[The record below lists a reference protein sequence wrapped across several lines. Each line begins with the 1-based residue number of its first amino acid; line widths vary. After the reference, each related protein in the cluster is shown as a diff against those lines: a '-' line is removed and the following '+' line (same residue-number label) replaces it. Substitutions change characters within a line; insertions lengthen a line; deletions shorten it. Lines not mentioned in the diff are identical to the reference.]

1 MFTARRPL
9 RRALVSG
16 LFAFLFCLPLF
27 AAEKPRIEVN
37 DYQIDAEL
45 VPRTHRLVARA
56 VVKFTALD
64 DIAVAVFELH
74 NGLRPTKVT
83 DPSGTSLSVERVS
96 QDSTV
101 RIALPN
107 GLAKGAS
114 TTLTFNYE
122 GSMESPDDSPVQ
134 GLRLASINDDTTYLL
149 YAARWFPVSGYGINR
164 FTATMNITVPNY
176 WVVIGSG
183 AQGSRAGAGAPLE
196 AASATDEPVA
206 EGTRDE
212 APALRKRS
220 INTPRARTARVTKA
234 EPKHALTGDT
244 KTYTFSWQKPGFPGT
259 IIAGQFQESDSTP
272 GGMNLHVFY
281 KPIHKNLVGTYADTA
296 SREFSF
302 FTTLWGPPMSP
313 TLNVIEIPDD
323 TVPSAWSAEVVALS
337 SRSLSGKINYR
348 LMADAIAH
356 QWWGNS
362 VSPASKNDWWIPAGF
377 SRYAEA
383 AYVEHAAGPAAYEEV
398 VKDIDVGALAY
409 DTTPLASV
417 GKLDMFSPEFQ
428 SLTTDKGAAILSML
442 RWVMGDEKFDKTM
455 MQFAS
460 QYAGKSAT
468 VDDFRTIA
476 EKNYGDNMTW
486 FFTQWLNSTGA
497 PEFKTKY
504 TVYRLG
510 NTCND
515 PTKCKGFRIVG
526 EISQDL
532 DLFRMPV
539 QIKVD
544 TDGRSETQTVDV
556 VGTNSAFTIETFGR
570 PRKISIDPNNDVL
583 KNSPEIRLRAA
594 IQRGQGLVQQN
605 DLAGALQEFQKA
617 LDVNK
622 NSSLA
627 HYRIAEVFFLQK
639 NYQAAANAYRESL
652 NGDGEPKWTEVW
664 SHLQLGKIFD
674 ITGQRERAANEY
686 RQAIQTQDDTQGALE
701 EARKYLQA
709 PYNPQSV
716 NNGTNGD

>member
-1 MFTARRPL
+1 M

-16 LFAFLFCLPLF
+16 ILALLCSLPLF
-27 AAEKPRIEVN
+27 AADKPRIEVN
-37 DYQIDAEL
+37 DYKIDAEL
-45 VPRTHRLVARA
+45 VPRAHQLIARA

-64 DIAVAVFELH
+64 DISVAVFDLH

-83 DPSGTSLSVERVS
+83 DPSGTSLSIERVT
-96 QDSTV
+96 QDSTIRV
-101 RIALPN
+101 SLPN
-107 GLAKGAS
+107 GLSKGAS
-114 TTLTFNYE
+114 DTLTFDYE
-122 GSMESPDDSPVQ
+122 GSLESADDSPVQ
-134 GLRLASINDDTTYLL
+134 GLKLASINDDTSYLL
-149 YAARWFPVSGYGINR
+149 YAARWFPVVGYGINR

-183 AQGSRAGAGAPLE
+183 AQGSRGGSAISAGFVKE
-196 AASATDEPVA
+196 DS
-206 EGTRDE
+206 
-212 APALRKRS
+212 PALRKRGS
-220 INTPRARTARVTKA
+220 SATRESKA
-234 EPKHALTGDT
+234 EPKVEGRGLSGDA
-244 KTYTFSWQKPGFPGT
+244 KTYTFSWQKPAFPGT
-259 IIAGQFQESDSTP
+259 IIAGQFQESTSNP

-281 KPIHKNLVGTYADTA
+281 KPLHKNLVSTYTDTA
-296 SREFSF
+296 SREFSY

-313 TLNVIEIPDD
+313 TLNVVEIPDD
-323 TVPSAWSAEVVALS
+323 TVPSAWSSEIVALS

-362 VSPASKNDWWIPAGF
+362 VSPATRSDWWIPAGF

-383 AYVEHAAGPAAYEEV
+383 SYVEHAAGPAAYEEV
-398 VKDIDVGALAY
+398 VKDFQVGALAY

-417 GKLDMFSPEFQ
+417 GKLDMFSPEFE

-442 RWVMGDEKFDKTM
+442 RWVLGEDKFQKTM
-455 MQFAS
+455 MEFAT
-460 QYAGKSAT
+460 QYQGKSAT
-468 VDDFRTIA
+468 VDNFREIA

-510 NTCND
+510 NSCSD

-539 QIKVD
+539 QVKVD
-544 TDGRSETQTVDV
+544 TDGRSESQTINV

-570 PRKISIDPNNDVL
+570 PRKISLDPNDYVL
-583 KNSPEIRLRAA
+583 KNSPEIRLRSA
-594 IQRGQGLVQQN
+594 ILRGQGMVQQD

-639 NYQAAANAYRESL
+639 NYQAAANAYREAL
-652 NGDGEPKWTEVW
+652 NGDGDPKWTEVW

-709 PYNPQSV
+709 PYNPQNASA
-716 NNGTNGD
+716 NGSNGF